1 MSFKPIHPVHVRDD
15 ERIDQL
21 TPELGIVQS
30 PNAFRFSMDA
40 VLLARFCR
48 VPHRGRILDLCTGNG
63 VIPILLS
70 TRTSLPIDGL
80 DIQPRL
86 VDMGRRSVEMNGL
99 SEQINLFEGDL
110 RECSPDWN
118 GRYDLVTCNPPY
130 MPVSESE
137 RNRHQSVAIAR
148 HEICCTLEDV
158 VRAASRLL
166 RSGGRLA
173 MVHRASRFA
182 DIVTTM
188 RRYRLEPKR
197 VRWVHPRRE
206 AEANMVLVE
215 AAKDGGVELHVE
227 SPLVVYQ
234 QDGSYTEDIHRLYGG
249 VYS

>member
-1 MSFKPIHPVHVRDD
+1 M
-15 ERIDQL
+15 E
-21 TPELGIVQS
+21 
-30 PNAFRFSMDA
+30 FRR
-40 VLLARFCR
+40 VLFR
-48 VPHRGRILDLCTGNG
+48 
-63 VIPILLS
+63 
-70 TRTSLPIDGL
+70 
-80 DIQPRL
+80 
-86 VDMGRRSVEMNGL
+86 
-99 SEQINLFEGDL
+99 
-110 RECSPDWN
+110 
-118 GRYDLVTCNPPY
+118 
-130 MPVSESE
+130 
-137 RNRHQSVAIAR
+137 SVAIAR

-234 QDGSYTEDIHRLYGG
+234 QDGS
-249 VYS
+249 